1 MTLAALLLAACVSTW
16 LMIPGPPVDSHRLQM
31 DPSKLAKASR
41 VDGAALSYLM
51 RRGGGGKAGVAGR
64 EKKTE
69 QRDGWMGVDGG
80 DVLFGLFGLGGLAC
94 CGVAMLRCLWF
105 GDCDTKL
112 VYASVT
118 LDRQHET
125 QACVAPALQPTLDTP
140 PPLPFPALNNPTGT
154 GALVIFIS
162 AAGTLYHGRLP
173 ASRGS
178 QRADTAQFLSC
189 CWKFGHGNGTAMS
202 MLQTENI

>member
-1 MTLAALLLAACVSTW
+1 MTLAALLLAACVSTC

-41 VDGAALSYLM
+41 VDAALSYLM

-64 EKKTE
+64 EKKTK

-80 DVLFGLFGLGGLAC
+80 MF
-94 CGVAMLRCLWF
+94 CLPVSQRTQLSQKHQDS
-105 GDCDTKL
+105 GRDNLKPKH
-112 VYASVT
+112 ASP
-118 LDRQHET
+118 
-125 QACVAPALQPTLDTP
+125 PALQPTFDTP

-173 ASRGS
+173 ASPGS
-178 QRADTAQFLSC
+178 QGADTAQFLSC